1 MERTIVTC
9 EDCANIYTARV
20 REDGDI
26 VLPLDDQACH
36 CGSEAF
42 DTVDSVGTE
51 EIAP

>member
-9 EDCANIYTARV
+9 EGCSNVYTARV
-20 REDGDI
+20 REDGGVI
-26 VLPLDDQACH
+26 LPLDDQSCD

-51 EIAP
+51 EIHA